1 MVIGGGAVG
10 CMGSK
15 VAVSVGARVDTLRIC
30 VARAVGSG
38 CRVSITLGVIG
49 GRSADA
55 TDWHAALQLSMIMV
69 AKRRSGLNVN

>member
-38 CRVSITLGVIG
+38 CRVSITVAVG